1 MIDDMLSY
9 GLIHNNDEVLFQSTV
24 CVSRKLMY
32 FVTGVSLSPSAEV
45 QSIEDVSFQP
55 YHRFLEDVGELQDV
69 YPQFL
74 ASNLNQ
80 WVLCAASLMR
90 RSHLSCLTSFI
101 HLAMEMSRDV
111 LLTPRRILYVKR
123 KEREL
128 HSAMTDLAT
137 SKQSELRKSVEL
149 ILNTLTP
156 IVSEEAA
163 IYEFQK
169 IPLPEDL
176 IVKDSK
182 TLRRCAEQIKGFVF
196 ERLTTT
202 IASQMAGSVHMMK
215 ESLLGTL
222 QRAVN
227 ALEEKVL
234 DEDGV
239 SVHEM

>member
-1 MIDDMLSY
+1 MDCVNPALTS
-9 GLIHNNDEVLFQSTV
+9 LLFFWW
-24 CVSRKLMY
+24 Y
-32 FVTGVSLSPSAEV
+32 FFCPSEI
-45 QSIEDVSFQP
+45 QSISEVSFHP
-55 YHRFLEDVGELQDV
+55 CHRFLEDVGELQDV

-111 LLTPRRILYVKR
+111 LLTPRRIQYVKR
-123 KEREL
+123 KEHEL
-128 HSAMTDLAT
+128 HSAMSELAT
-137 SKQSELRKSVEL
+137 SKQAELRRSVE
-149 ILNTLTP
+149 IIINTLTP

-163 IYEFQK
+163 IFEFQK
-169 IPLPEDL
+169 MSLSEDL
-176 IVKDSK
+176 IVRDSK

-202 IASQMAGSVHMMK
+202 VASQMAGSVHMMK

-222 QRAVN
+222 QRCVN

-239 SVHEM
+239 SVHEV